1 MSGAGQLTV
10 EEIQEAFYNFDENRS
25 FTLSME
31 ELRRIVG
38 EEGEPIPDV
47 TCFLFFFLSFPS
59 SYFSIVLEKDFF
71 FLILILGVIS
81 GAGFSC

>member
-47 TCFLFFFLSFPS
+47 QDFLAEAQQFADGRGNVDYRAFADMML
-59 SYFSIVLEKDFF
+59 
-71 FLILILGVIS
+71 LG
-81 GAGFSC
+81 GK